1 VTFDPFGDFATR
13 GYLRN
18 LTGEK
23 DLAIVR
29 RLEHS
34 SFVTGLETAFHE
46 LGAARTLT
54 YDHVLSTHKTLFE
67 AVYPWAGE
75 DRSTN
80 FPNHAVVKGAVQFA
94 HPNDI
99 RAAADWALSHGQDLA
114 FMATRPGEVMGYLA
128 YAHPFL
134 DGNGR
139 TIMVVHAIL
148 AQRAGFSIDWAK
160 TEKTAYLTALSKEI
174 DAPGKGHLDAYLTPF
189 RAPALGAGELAGAM
203 GQVPAF
209 AGGADDEENK
219 VAGKT
224 TDPAVKARYE
234 QHQLQRKQSQA

>member
-34 SFVTGLETAFHE
+34 SFVTGLEPAFRD
-46 LGAARTLT
+46 LGAAETLT
-54 YDHVLSTHKTLFE
+54 YEHVLSTHRTLFE
-67 AVYPWAGE
+67 AVYPWAGQ
-75 DRSTN
+75 DRLAN
-80 FPNHAVVKGAVQFA
+80 FPGHAVVKGNVQFA

-99 RAAADWALSHGQDLA
+99 RAAVDHALRNGQDPA
-114 FMATRPGEVMGYLA
+114 FMTRKPGEVMGYLA
-128 YAHPFL
+128 YGHPFL

-139 TIMVVHAIL
+139 TIMVVHALL
-148 AQRAGFSIDWAK
+148 AQRAGFSLDWSK
-160 TEKTAYLTALSKEI
+160 TDKTAYLTALTKEI
-174 DAPGKGHLDAYLTPF
+174 DEPGKGHLDAYLNAF
-189 RAPALGAGELAGAM
+189 RAPALSAGKLADAM
-203 GQVPAF
+203 GQV
-209 AGGADDEENK
+209 AGLAGDADDAENK
-219 VAGKT
+219 VLGST

-234 QHQLQRKQSQA
+234 QHRLKRKQSQS